1 MTRFLRIVMV
11 NFAVLGSL
19 LSVSNFLSIASVR
32 IYEWL
37 KPSQYATAH
46 LLPNYQGVAWA
57 SKHFAEFQQL
67 SAEYEAY
74 YGWRF
79 LPFQG
84 ETINLDQDGFRRT
97 LRSSEGAPHR
107 TIAFFGGS
115 TLFGPGALNDQTIP
129 SYFVRMNP
137 EYEAFNFGQH
147 GFVTH
152 QGFNLFL
159 KRYNEGFRPGVVIFY
174 DGINDVGNCARELD
188 AYSHHR
194 EPLIRRTMKES
205 GAEHP
210 KSFAFLLLPTKNLI
224 EKLGRVWASR
234 TSTFF
239 YDCDIN
245 PAKAASIARVLLS
258 DWLMVKNIVESYG
271 GVFLAILQPNAYLS
285 VTRTEHFA
293 IDPEETRQFEVV
305 YPILVEMLQEEFRAL
320 HENFVD
326 LQRALDVD
334 EYLFFDPR
342 HLSPRGNE
350 IIAGYMS
357 EAVAERTRCLGGD
370 CLNPT
375 VPVEGAVLGQAGG
388 GE

>member
-1 MTRFLRIVMV
+1 M
-11 NFAVLGSL
+11 
-19 LSVSNFLSIASVR
+19 SNFVSITSVR

-37 KPSQYATAH
+37 KPSQYAMAY
-46 LLPNYQGVAWA
+46 LLPNYAEVGWA
-57 SKHFAEFQQL
+57 QKHFAEFQQL

-84 ETINLDQDGFRRT
+84 ETINLDQDGFRRSF
-97 LRSSEGAPHR
+97 RSSEAAPHR

-115 TLFGPGALNDQTIP
+115 TLFGPGALDDQTIP

-137 EYEAFNFGQH
+137 DFEAFNFGQH
-147 GFVTH
+147 GFVVH

-159 KRYNEGFRPGVVIFY
+159 KRYYEGFRPDVVIFY
-174 DGINDVGNCARELD
+174 DGINDVGNCARDLD

-210 KSFAFLLLPTKNLI
+210 ESFAFLLLPTRNLI

-234 TSTFF
+234 TSTSF
-239 YDCDIN
+239 YDCDSK
-245 PAKAASIARVLLS
+245 PGKPESIARVLLS
-258 DWLMVKNIVESYG
+258 DWVMVKNIVESYG
-271 GVFLAILQPNAYLS
+271 GVFVAILQPSAYLS
-285 VTRTEHFA
+285 VTRKDHFA
-293 IDPEETRQFEVV
+293 VDAEETRQFKVV
-305 YPILVEMLQEEFRAL
+305 YPIIVDMLQEEFSKL
-320 HENFVD
+320 QENFVD
-326 LQRALDVD
+326 MQRVLDVD
-334 EYLFFDPR
+334 EYVFFDPR

-370 CLNPT
+370 CLDPT